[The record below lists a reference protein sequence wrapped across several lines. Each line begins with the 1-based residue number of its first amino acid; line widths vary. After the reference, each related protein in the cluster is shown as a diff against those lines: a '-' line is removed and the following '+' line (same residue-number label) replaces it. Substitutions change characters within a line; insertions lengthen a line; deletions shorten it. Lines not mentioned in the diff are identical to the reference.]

1 MQLRWNA
8 CHALGN
14 VFHNLRALPCAP
26 QGVRALCKAVTEC
39 KVRMD
44 RSGPLYNVRRMARSD
59 SGSVGFGEFAF
70 SVAMRG
76 AKQEERRGR
85 GDSVM
90 QLCDVFGQF
99 ATSHDVHLSL
109 RRTSR

>member
-14 VFHNLRALPCAP
+14 VFHNQRALPCAP
-26 QGVRALCKAVTEC
+26 QGVQALCKAVTEC

-44 RSGPLYNVRRMARSD
+44 RSEPLYYVRRMTRSD
-59 SGSVGFGEFAF
+59 SGSVGIGVFAF

-76 AKQEERRGR
+76 VKQ
-85 GDSVM
+85 
-90 QLCDVFGQF
+90 
-99 ATSHDVHLSL
+99 
-109 RRTSR
+109 